1 MVEELARKPRTC
13 IRCGQAKPRSEFYS
27 GQGNTCKKCSS
38 EATKARRKADPV
50 KYRATRSAWEKD
62 NPNRQKTRR
71 RSRYKRRY
79 KLSIV
84 GMLRMLIEQ
93 DRKCLIC
100 EVAITIPDDPNPSTG
115 ATKAVIDHSHRDGHV
130 RGLLCSACNVGLGQ
144 FMDDFQIIGKA
155 YHYLKV
161 DNEKKADVSKLS
173 SRDIFFED

>member
-1 MVEELARKPRTC
+1 MGEGAGKLRSC
-13 IRCGQAKPRSEFYS
+13 IKCGEAKPQSEFYE
-27 GQGNTCKKCSS
+27 GQGNTCKKCAS

-79 KLSIV
+79 KLSIPQL
-84 GMLRMLIEQ
+84 LRLLVEQ
-93 DRKCLIC
+93 GWKCLIC
-100 EVAITIPDDPNPSTG
+100 GTAITLPDDPNPPTG

-144 FMDDFQIIGKA
+144 FMDDPKIIRAA
-155 YHYLKV
+155 YYYLRGDIRKM
-161 DNEKKADVSKLS
+161 KLS
-173 SRDIFFED
+173 SPRISDPFIFEE